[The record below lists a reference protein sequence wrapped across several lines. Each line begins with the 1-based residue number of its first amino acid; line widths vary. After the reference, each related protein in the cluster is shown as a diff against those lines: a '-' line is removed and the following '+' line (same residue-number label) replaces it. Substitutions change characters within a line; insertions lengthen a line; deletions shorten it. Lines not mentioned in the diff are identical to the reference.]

1 MFAVWMPV
9 WKRVGIAVKPGHGR
23 PELLRRIVD
32 LLREQGVEVRVE
44 RRAADE
50 LGELPGIELLS
61 RERVIADSD
70 MVIVLGGDGTVLAV
84 CRAIGQ
90 RDVPILGVNLGRLG
104 FLTDVAPE
112 DAESVISSALGGT
125 CPMVERSR
133 LAVTHVLANGTHRE
147 ELVLNDAVITKGTA
161 IARMIDFEVR
171 VEGARVALYRS
182 DGLIVATP
190 TGSTAYNLSAGGPLL
205 VPALP
210 AMLLTPICPHT
221 LSQRPLVLPD
231 AMTVEI
237 RLMSGEEVALTLDG
251 QVGQP
256 VGQNDCVRIT
266 RASQPVRFVQ
276 TANQDHFETLR
287 DKLGWG
293 AR

>member
-1 MFAVWMPV
+1 MPV

-23 PELLRRIVD
+23 MPELLRRIVA
-32 LLREQGVEVRVE
+32 LLREQGAEVRVE
-44 RRAADE
+44 RQAAEEAGDLQDVE
-50 LGELPGIELLS
+50 VAP

-84 CRAIGQ
+84 ARAIGE
-90 RDVPILGVNLGRLG
+90 REVPILGVNLGRLG

-112 DAESVISSALGGT
+112 EAESVISTALRGT

-133 LAVTHVLANGTHRE
+133 LKVTHLFANGTSRQ

-182 DGLIVATP
+182 DGLIVSTP

-205 VPALP
+205 DPALP

-221 LSQRPLVLPD
+221 LTQRPLVLPD
-231 AMTVEI
+231 ALTVEV

-251 QVGQP
+251 QVGGTLRP
-256 VGQNDCVRIT
+256 DDCVRIT
-266 RASQPVRFVQ
+266 RASHPVRFVHS
-276 TANQDHFETLR
+276 AGQDHFETLR
-287 DKLGWG
+287 TKLGWG